1 MVDTV
6 VHSCLA
12 EMSVSSKDFMV
23 VHDHLEICDILGQ
36 CASKDKS
43 LCLDSK
49 QCRNRALVYSI
60 ESESSTT

>member
-23 VHDHLEICDILGQ
+23 VHNDLEICDILGQ

-49 QCRNRALVYSI
+49 QCRN
-60 ESESSTT
+60 